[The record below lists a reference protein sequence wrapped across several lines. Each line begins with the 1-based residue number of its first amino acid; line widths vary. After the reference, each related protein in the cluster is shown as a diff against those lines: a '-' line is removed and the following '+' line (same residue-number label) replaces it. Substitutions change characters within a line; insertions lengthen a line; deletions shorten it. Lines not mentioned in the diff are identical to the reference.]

1 MMEKPINSGSG
12 SGQAHDPFADSVN
25 DLAGGNDV
33 ELLKNLAA
41 LPRSIQPANDPW
53 QQIASRIANEQAG
66 FGKSGKSGKRSW
78 IAHSGKGWLALAA
91 SLMMAV
97 ISYVFVSNGNDFAE
111 PELQPLAIQSEPGL
125 MLNEQGARVPVTS
138 IELEYQAAFREFSTL
153 KYTPVPAAQAAA
165 PEILQDWEL
174 MRQLESELRLALE
187 QEPDNSFLLQK
198 LISLRARQLQLLH
211 LIADSGRLPGG
222 NLI

>member
-1 MMEKPINSGSG
+1 
-12 SGQAHDPFADSVN
+12 
-25 DLAGGNDV
+25 
-33 ELLKNLAA
+33 
-41 LPRSIQPANDPW
+41 
-53 QQIASRIANEQAG
+53 
-66 FGKSGKSGKRSW
+66 
-78 IAHSGKGWLALAA
+78 
-91 SLMMAV
+91 
-97 ISYVFVSNGNDFAE
+97 
-111 PELQPLAIQSEPGL
+111 
-125 MLNEQGARVPVTS
+125 
-138 IELEYQAAFREFSTL
+138 
-153 KYTPVPAAQAAA
+153 VPAAQAAA